1 MSIAILLRACSRRS
15 TSNCTM
21 FSSNES
27 NEKTRID
34 EAKSLLDLQE
44 PRGEIESRSKIRD
57 SKHLLRP
64 LRKFPLTLTIFA

>member
-21 FSSNES
+21 FSS

-57 SKHLLRP
+57 SKHLLRS